1 MQDPILQAN
10 YLISSFIISVASH
23 NQDLDSCEVH
33 PHPLLKEGVAGLMG
47 LPRALE
53 FQAWNKMEPVTQI
66 MVIRFLT
73 KSTATGYFVSSL

>member
-33 PHPLLKEGVAGLMG
+33 PHPLLKEGVVGLMG

-53 FQAWNKMEPVTQI
+53 FQA
-66 MVIRFLT
+66 
-73 KSTATGYFVSSL
+73 